1 MRVYYSL
8 VITKTLERK
17 ILMTNIAVGKR
28 LKELRGNHSKEEIA
42 YRMGISVTSV
52 SLYETGKRMP
62 RDEVKV
68 KLADFYGLTVQELFF
83 PEQGKGEKKS
93 TCH

>member
-1 MRVYYSL
+1 
-8 VITKTLERK
+8 
-17 ILMTNIAVGKR
+17 MTNIAVGKR

>member
-1 MRVYYSL
+1 M
-8 VITKTLERK
+8 E
-17 ILMTNIAVGKR
+17 NIAVGKR
-28 LKELRGNHSKEEIA
+28 LRELRGHRSKEEIA

-52 SLYETGKRMP
+52 CLYETGKRMP
-62 RDEVKV
+62 RDEVKI

-93 TCH
+93 TCS